1 MTKTMRLRFESHITA
16 QRENEGTIKMSL
28 SLSCT
33 SELMLSYI

>member
-1 MTKTMRLRFESHITA
+1 MRLRFESHITA

-33 SELMLSYI
+33 SECLVRYNLI